1 MLRRFVAGV
10 IVLGAIAF
18 AGVSSA
24 SASCAGGGPRS
35 IGDQLAISP
44 VVFVG
49 SVVYTSD
56 QDRVARV
63 KVESIWKGP
72 SMAAYVDVHGSP
84 VSGPFTA
91 SSVDRHYQAGHRYLF
106 VPVNA
111 TMPFDD
117 NSFSLTQPYTAE
129 LAAMAPKD
137 ARSPAPASFND
148 YVQNFAGQNPL
159 VIPIL
164 LLVLAVAATIAI
176 VRLRR
181 VASQRRGGS

>member
-1 MLRRFVAGV
+1 MLRRLVAV
-10 IVLGAIAF
+10 TIALGAIAIGG
-18 AGVSSA
+18 AGPA

-35 IGDQLAISP
+35 IGDQLASSP

-49 SVVYTSD
+49 TVMYTSD

-63 KVESIWKGP
+63 KVEAIWRGP
-72 SMAAYVDVHGSP
+72 SLPAYVDLHGSP

-106 VPVNA
+106 VPVNDK
-111 TMPFDD
+111 MPFDD
-117 NSFSLTQPYTAE
+117 NSCSLTQPFTAD
-129 LAAMAPKD
+129 LAALAPRD

-148 YVQNFAGQNPL
+148 YVQNFTGQNPWVAPLL
-159 VIPIL
+159 V
-164 LLVLAVAATIAI
+164 LVLAVAATVAI

-181 VASQRRGGS
+181 RRAPA